1 MKNHSD
7 TNASATISG
16 FQFQINVAV
25 YFMLKYLKEIETIR
39 IEGEEEDVEVYLHDD
54 SKYMIQAKAQTID
67 INDSNNNSVKLN
79 TALESL
85 AKADSDE
92 VKYLFYASNML
103 NPLNTTTKEF
113 DNYDIVVKG
122 YDELSNKSQ
131 KKINNQIDKLEEK
144 GISINKDKLVIIR
157 IPFFGKIQ
165 SEKYKFIVQTAKEV
179 FSMMSDT
186 LANKSNT
193 IITFIE
199 SMFNE
204 NGTASKEIKIS
215 KKEFCN
221 WIILTEI
228 DSLDL
233 SGESES
239 IGIEELDYYDAY
251 DQYQRFIDEKT
262 SSYENY
268 GKVLSLYEKIR
279 QNRTISINEFV
290 KEKRLVLYNYFFE
303 KEIQN
308 ENDMN
313 EDEKFDMYVAQII
326 SYAILKK
333 NRIIKK
339 IRKEANL

>member
-67 INDSNNNSVKLN
+67 INDSSNNSVKLN
-79 TALESL
+79 TALENL
-85 AKADSDE
+85 AKVDSDE

-122 YDELSNKSQ
+122 YDELSIKSQ

-186 LANKSNT
+186 LVNKCNT

-204 NGTASKEIKIS
+204 NGTASKGIKIS

-239 IGIEELDYYDAY
+239 IGIEELDYCDAY
-251 DQYQRFIDEKT
+251 DQYKRFIDEKT

-268 GKVLSLYEKIR
+268 GKVISLYEKIK
-279 QNRTISINEFV
+279 QNRMILINEFV

-333 NRIIKK
+333 NRVIKK